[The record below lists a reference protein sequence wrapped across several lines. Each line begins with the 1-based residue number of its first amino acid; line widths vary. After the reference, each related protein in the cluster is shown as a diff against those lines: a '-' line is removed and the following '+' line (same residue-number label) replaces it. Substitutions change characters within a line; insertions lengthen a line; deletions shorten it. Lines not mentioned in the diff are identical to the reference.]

1 MFSLQGYAYGRDTDI
16 GGLVETFIESNK
28 NAFSIE
34 QLQLLESLGHEVD
47 MAAIVL
53 ENEIDN
59 LKDDVEKA
67 SGEIEALQDQR
78 DELETQVKDLE
89 DELEELKNDE

>member
-1 MFSLQGYAYGRDTDI
+1 MFKIEGYSYGRDSDI
-16 GGLVETFIESNK
+16 GGLMETFIENNK

-34 QLQLLESLGHEVD
+34 QLELLENIGNDID
-47 MAAIVL
+47 MAAVAL
-53 ENEIDN
+53 ENEIDG

-78 DELETQVKDLE
+78 DELETQVKDLQ
-89 DELEELKNDE
+89 DELEELK

>member
-1 MFSLQGYAYGRDTDI
+1 MFSLHGYAYGRDSDI
-16 GGLVETFIESNK
+16 GGLLETFIDENK
-28 NAFSIE
+28 NSFSIE
-34 QLQLLESLGHEVD
+34 QLELLEGLGNDID
-47 MAAIVL
+47 MAAVAL
-53 ENEIDN
+53 ENEIDG

-67 SGEIEALQDQR
+67 SGEIETLQDQR